1 MGTPLVLPLSKVA
14 NGRDLGAYIGFEG
27 RPIKKQK
34 LLRTGKLFKMPEND
48 TDFLENYGLKK
59 IVDFRTSAECQKEPD
74 VVPSGVKY
82 FHLAV
87 HEEEKLGVPDQT
99 KEKLKKTYIFDQY
112 AGFKVM
118 CHQYRKT
125 VRSKQ
130 SQTAYH
136 NFFEILANN
145 EEGAV
150 LFHCSEGKDRTG
162 FAAYY
167 LLHILGVDPY
177 INRNDYLYS
186 NYGLND
192 YRAKVDKLALADGA
206 NQYIRTNIQS
216 LASVSHEYLDSALI
230 LINNEYGG
238 LDNYLKEYI
247 GIDQT
252 MIDRL
257 RELYLEPKI

>member
-1 MGTPLVLPLSKVA
+1 MVEPLVLPLSKVE
-14 NGRDLGAYIGFEG
+14 NGRDLGAYVGFDG
-27 RPIKKQK
+27 RPIKKHK
-34 LLRTGKLFKMPEND
+34 LLRTAKLSEMPEND
-48 TDFLENYGLKK
+48 INFLKNYGLKK
-59 IVDFRTSAECQKEPD
+59 IIDFRTTAECEKQPD
-74 VVPSGVKY
+74 TSLTGVEY
-82 FHLAV
+82 IHLAI
-87 HEEEKLGVPDQT
+87 HEEEKLGVPDET

-125 VRSKQ
+125 VRSKH
-130 SQTAYH
+130 SQAAYH

-162 FAAYY
+162 FGAYY

-177 INRNDYLYS
+177 VIRNDYLYS
-186 NYGLND
+186 NYGLNA
-192 YRAKVDKLALADGA
+192 YREKVDKLALADGA
-206 NQYIRTNIQS
+206 NQYIRTNLRS

-238 LDNYLKEYI
+238 IDNYIKEYL
-247 GIDQT
+247 GVDQA
-252 MIDRL
+252 MIDHL